1 MAPSFVHLAAVEAA
15 FGREIEHLPA
25 DHAAKP
31 RAACERQDERDAHGR
46 IGMRL
51 RPRQNVERE
60 REQSVA
66 GKDRGRLV
74 ELLVRGRA
82 PAAQVVIVHRGQIVV
97 RQRIAV
103 HELERGAGHQRALA
117 RRLEQRGGLDHQE
130 RAQPLSAGE
139 AHVAHRV
146 HQPLR
151 ARALLGKRR
160 IVEQALEHALDIGG
174 DTIEAL
180 PERRSGVGHIIH
192 VWSSVSGPK
201 ISSLR
206 VPSQAV
212 IGPAWLMARSP
223 IASAKEG
230 RNPLFPTGFCVAGQ
244 AAPPRLR
251 CSR

>member
-1 MAPSFVHLAAVEAA
+1 MAPSFCHLAAVEAA
-15 FGREIEHLPA
+15 LRREIEHLA
-25 DHAAKP
+25 ANHAAKSG
-31 RAACERQDERDAHGR
+31 AARQRQDECDANRR

-51 RPRQNVERE
+51 GPRQHVERE
-60 REQSVA
+60 REQTVA

-74 ELLVRGRA
+74 ELLVRGRTA
-82 PAAQVVIVHRGQIVV
+82 AAQIVIVHRGQVVV

-117 RRLEQRGGLDHQE
+117 RRLEQRRGLDHQE

-139 AHVAHRV
+139 AHVAHRI

-180 PERRSGVGHIIH
+180 PERRSGVGHVVH

-206 VPSQAV
+206 LPSQAV
-212 IGPAWLMARSP
+212 SGLP
-223 IASAKEG
+223 G
-230 RNPLFPTGFCVAGQ
+230 
-244 AAPPRLR
+244 
-251 CSR
+251 